1 MSATLVSSNTTIK
14 VNAAI
19 SYSSPIASSGTIY
32 TAPSNGYGIVH
43 VYKESTIGSVHLT
56 LGGRRM
62 QVGGNGSLD
71 ATSII
76 AIYVGPSQS
85 LAWTGG
91 GIESA
96 GAIQAAGVEFVNTP

>member
-1 MSATLVSSNTTIK
+1 
-14 VNAAI
+14 
-19 SYSSPIASSGTIY
+19 
-32 TAPSNGYGIVH
+32 
-43 VYKESTIGSVHLT
+43 
-56 LGGRRM
+56 M